1 MPNQTLLTFCAAAA
15 FGLAVSS
22 AEAAEIKVFVGG
34 EMTETVEK
42 MGADFA
48 RSRGNT
54 LTYVSD
60 TTGALLN
67 RLKNGEK
74 ADVLVVTAP
83 AMDGLEKD
91 KGVVQGS
98 RAELVRALIGVAVK
112 AGAETPD
119 ISSPDAVKAALL
131 LARSGSYVHPQARG
145 TTGTEF
151 RG

>member
-34 EMTETVEK
+34 AMTETVEK
-42 MGADFA
+42 IGADFA
-48 RSRGNT
+48 RSSGNT

-98 RAELVRALIGVAVK
+98 RGPTSLRPTRSRPRSCRHARFPMSIPRPAEHRARISK
-112 AGAETPD
+112 AWW
-119 ISSPDAVKAALL
+119 
-131 LARSGSYVHPQARG
+131 ARWASR
-145 TTGTEF
+145 
-151 RG
+151 RR